1 MLLETTRFG
10 LVDVDEAEAF
20 EIPAGI
26 PGFPDLRRAVLFG
39 GGTAPG
45 QETGDTHNLYW
56 LQDLDNGDLA
66 FMCIVP
72 FAPFPDYDF
81 EVDEQTLGIEDPED
95 VTVLT
100 IVTVR
105 RDGAVA
111 ELSTNLRA
119 PLLIDR
125 RHRRL
130 HQVIL
135 PDSNWPIRAHFAELV
150 TNGAR

>member
-10 LVDVDEAEAF
+10 LVDVDESQAF

-45 QETGDTHNLYW
+45 QATGDTHNLYW
-56 LQDLDNGDLA
+56 LQDLDDGALA
-66 FMCIVP
+66 FMCVVP

-81 EVDEQTLGIEDPED
+81 EIDEQGLGIEDPED

-105 RDGAVA
+105 REGGVA
-111 ELSTNLRA
+111 EMSTNLRA
-119 PLLIDR
+119 PLIIDR
-125 RHRRL
+125 RNRRL

-135 PDSNWPIRAHFAELV
+135 PDSTWPVRARFAELV
-150 TNGAR
+150 SNGGR

>member
-10 LVDVDEAEAF
+10 LVDVDESQAF
-20 EIPAGI
+20 EIPTGI

-45 QETGDTHNLYW
+45 QATGDSHNLYW
-56 LQDLDNGDLA
+56 LQDLDDGALA
-66 FMCIVP
+66 FMCVVP

-81 EVDEQTLGIEDPED
+81 EIDEQGLGIADPED

-105 RDGAVA
+105 REGGVA
-111 ELSTNLRA
+111 EMSTNLRA
-119 PLLIDR
+119 PLIIDR
-125 RHRRL
+125 RNRRL
-130 HQVIL
+130 YQVIL
-135 PDSNWPIRAHFAELV
+135 PDSTWPVRARFAELV
-150 TNGAR
+150 SNGGR